1 MSLDHSQSK
10 SFDESLSALMDN
22 EADDLELRR
31 VLKELPENPAL
42 LATWGRFHEAQSVI
56 HNEEM
61 QPLSH
66 SACNRILDAIAAEP
80 AFTGKGVIASRV
92 NKDLDKSRW
101 WESAGRMAIA
111 ASVALVAFVGL
122 QSLLL
127 APVPQQSLADQSADA
142 ASEELI
148 VTDNIASLDQPSG
161 FDAQAQQRLD
171 DYIRSVSIQYREE
184 AAGVP
189 QSNIL
194 QDSQLIRQVNKIGN

>member
-31 VLKELPENPAL
+31 LLKELPENPSL
-42 LATWGRFHEAQSVI
+42 LATWGRFHEARSVL

-66 SACNRILDAIAAEP
+66 AASLRILESIAAEP
-80 AFTGKGVIASRV
+80 AYLGKGAIPSKR
-92 NKDLDKSRW
+92 NRGLDKAKW
-101 WESAGRMAIA
+101 WESAGRIAIA
-111 ASVALVAFVGL
+111 ASVALVAFIGL
-122 QSLLL
+122 QSVLLD
-127 APVPQQSLADQSADA
+127 PVPQQSLAGKSPGAESA
-142 ASEELI
+142 L
-148 VTDNIASLDQPSG
+148 VTTDNVAILDGASG

-171 DYIRSVSIQYREE
+171 DYIRSVSIQYRDE

-189 QSNIL
+189 QFNIL
-194 QDSQLIRQVNKIGN
+194 QDSQLIRQVNQIGN

>member
-56 HNEEM
+56 RNEEM
-61 QPLSH
+61 RPLSH
-66 SACNRILDAIAAEP
+66 SACSRILDAIAAEP
-80 AFTGKGVIASRV
+80 AYTGKASIASRV
-92 NKDLDKSRW
+92 NKGLDKSRW

-122 QSLLL
+122 QSVLL
-127 APVPQQSLADQSADA
+127 APIPQQSLADQSADA
-142 ASEELI
+142 ASELI
-148 VTDNIASLDQPSG
+148 VTDNIASLDQSSG

-171 DYIRSVSIQYREE
+171 AYIRSVSIQYRDE

-194 QDSQLIRQVNKIGN
+194 QDSQLIRQVNQIGN